1 MNKKVVIPII
11 IVAIAAAAV
20 GIFLLKSSNFTYA
33 GTVEATE
40 VDLSS
45 RLTGVIAS
53 VKVREGDKVSANEQL
68 VSLSVDDIRVAG

>member
-1 MNKKVVIPII
+1 VYFFALKK
-11 IVAIAAAAV
+11 
-20 GIFLLKSSNFTYA
+20 GGFTYA

-53 VKVREGDKVSANEQL
+53 VNVREGDKVTANEQL
-68 VSLSVDDIRVAG
+68 VCLVG